1 MIKQTLFFST
11 PVSLSLKNYQMVIS
25 WKDRADKVTRPIE
38 DMGCVVLENQQISVT
53 LPLLNEL
60 VKNNVAV
67 VLCDNKQMP
76 TAMLQCLDGNTTQ
89 AESLKY
95 QLAVGEATKKQAWK
109 QIIEAKIK
117 NQAVV
122 LRHYGK
128 RSELL
133 TPYYKN
139 VKSGDTDNRGLAA
152 KQYWTELFGGCFKRD
167 REGGSPN
174 DLLNYGYAILR
185 AATTRALIG
194 SGLLPNLGI
203 FHKKQIQRLSIGR
216 RRDGTL
222 SSLCGRN
229 CLFALRRWSVRAQQR
244 VQIRHT
250 PLVDVRRGHGKS
262 HASPTNCLDF
272 HHCFFGQTVCWRN
285 QKTNSSYHDMTEY
298 RLNAYHIMY
307 LLGFFIDYYTNL
319 NPLFFIFN

>member
-11 PVSLSLKNYQMVIS
+11 PVSLSLKNNQMVIS
-25 WKDRADKVTRPIE
+25 WKDRADKVTCPIE

-89 AESLKY
+89 AENLKY

-139 VKSGDTDNRGLAA
+139 VKSGDTDNREGLAA
-152 KQYWTELFGGCFKRD
+152 KQYWTELFGGCFRRD
-167 REGGSPN
+167 RKGGSPN

-194 SGLLPNLGI
+194 
-203 FHKKQIQRLSIGR
+203 
-216 RRDGTL
+216 
-222 SSLCGRN
+222 
-229 CLFALRRWSVRAQQR
+229 
-244 VQIRHT
+244 
-250 PLVDVRRGHGKS
+250 
-262 HASPTNCLDF
+262 
-272 HHCFFGQTVCWRN
+272 
-285 QKTNSSYHDMTEY
+285 
-298 RLNAYHIMY
+298 
-307 LLGFFIDYYTNL
+307 
-319 NPLFFIFN
+319 